1 MKKLKIILLFS
12 FILSIVILFFR
23 IKNDSVEESNI
34 TSIDGIVKEYSVDG
48 DKLNI
53 IIDNY
58 KVIYYFKSEKE
69 LNDFNISYISSK
81 KRPEPL
87 EGSKTFV
94 FLSKVYKLSIYFLIE
109 KGV

>member
-23 IKNDSVEESNI
+23 IKNDSVEEKNI
-34 TSIDGIVKEYSVDG
+34 TSIDGIVKEYIVDG

-69 LNDFNISYISSK
+69 LNDFNISYGDKIKFIGNSYIPKNNTNFKIS
-81 KRPEPL
+81 
-87 EGSKTFV
+87 
-94 FLSKVYKLSIYFLIE
+94 YF
-109 KGV
+109 